1 MKNIKG
7 IITSDGKPASDV
19 VVVIVEG
26 SQSFLDIA
34 SVTDQ
39 AGEFSFSLQPGHYK
53 ARAFKDDLIKE
64 TSFEVSDEKSVTENN
79 KAVIHID
86 F

>member
-19 VVVIVEG
+19 VVMIVEG

-34 SVTDQ
+34 SLTDE

-64 TSFEVSDEKSVTENN
+64 TSFEVSDEKVTENN
-79 KAVIHID
+79 NAVIHID